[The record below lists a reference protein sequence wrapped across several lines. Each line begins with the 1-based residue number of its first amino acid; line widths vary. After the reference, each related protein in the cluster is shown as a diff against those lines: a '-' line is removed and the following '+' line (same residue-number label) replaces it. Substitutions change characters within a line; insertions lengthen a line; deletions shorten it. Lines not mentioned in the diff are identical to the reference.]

1 MTGLMDKMRH
11 GVADVLGRRGSK
23 ADEGRSTPRPGT
35 IKMKAPAPAA
45 QTQAPN
51 LDLRAIEARQG
62 TPTEIPNPDMPA
74 VTEITSAVGPVPTDR
89 IILDTTFQ
97 TSSSKPS
104 ATLDSTPTAATAAPS
119 SSSTGSANGDGGGL
133 STAAKAGIAMGA
145 LGGVLLIFVIVY
157 FIVSSRKKKLE
168 KRKQQIEDDEKING
182 PFTDKAAM
190 KSSAEAPRLSLR
202 PVTQLWPGVDTKDKA
217 AEKSGTDKTADKTTD
232 KKAHHPERRASR
244 GLQLNL
250 STVPSASSPTGSNHS
265 PLNRPAHGG
274 SAWERPT
281 ISSTT
286 PTGNRPDTNISFYST
301 NPFNDNQA
309 LTVNNE
315 PVSPVSTIDREAAFD
330 GAANATTATSTKDST
345 PEPVSPIDREDPNAE
360 FDAAAAAA
368 AAKTERRTSL
378 RQEGTPAPLDLT
390 RPFPPAAGLNAVP
403 PSPCGT
409 EYSMHSMAP
418 GQQYPVG
425 RGGAEIAAAGG
436 PEQST
441 VHRVQ
446 LDFKP
451 TLQDELSLKA
461 GQLVRLLHE
470 YDDGWALCIR
480 LDRTEQGV
488 VPRTCLSTRPVKPR
502 SHGQHPPQVPKKDSN
517 ASLRSAGGSSSRYS
531 PHESR
536 DHSPAPTG
544 SGGNY
549 YAPSQQGRSKSPLSN
564 PGDLMMPP
572 PGQAY

>member
-1 MTGLMDKMRH
+1 MRH
-11 GVADVLGRRGSK
+11 GIVDVLGHGGSK
-23 ADEGRSTPRPGT
+23 AAEGHSTPCAGM
-35 IKMKAPAPAA
+35 IKMKAPAPAEE
-45 QTQAPN
+45 TQAPN
-51 LDLRAIEARQG
+51 LDLRAIQARQERM
-62 TPTEIPNPDMPA
+62 PDELPNTFLADGPA
-74 VTEITSAVGPVPTDR
+74 VTEITAAGPAPTDR
-89 IILDTTFQ
+89 IIVDDPKPST
-97 TSSSKPS
+97 SKPS
-104 ATLDSTPTAATAAPS
+104 ATLDSAPTAATTAPK
-119 SSSTGSANGDGGGL
+119 SSSTGSANGDSGGL

-157 FIVSSRKKKLE
+157 FIIASRKKKLE

-182 PFTDKAAM
+182 PFTDKAAV

-202 PVTQLWPGVDTKDKA
+202 PVTQLWPGVDSKDKA
-217 AEKSGTDKTADKTTD
+217 AEKSTDRTTD
-232 KKAHHPERRASR
+232 RTTEKKDHHPERRASR

-250 STVPSASSPTGSNHS
+250 STVPSASSPAGSNHS
-265 PLNRPAHGG
+265 PLNRPAYGG
-274 SAWERPT
+274 SVWERPT

-286 PTGNRPDTNISFYST
+286 PTGNRPDTNTSFYST

-309 LTVNNE
+309 LAVNNE
-315 PVSPVSTIDREAAFD
+315 PVSPVSTIDREAAFE
-330 GAANATTATSTKDST
+330 GAANATNTTSTKDST
-345 PEPVSPIDREDPNAE
+345 PEPVSPIDREDHIAE

-403 PSPCGT
+403 PSPSGT

-470 YDDGWALCIR
+470 YDDGWVCYFDPLK
-480 LDRTEQGV
+480 L
-488 VPRTCLSTRPVKPR
+488 PRV
-502 SHGQHPPQVPKKDSN
+502 
-517 ASLRSAGGSSSRYS
+517 
-531 PHESR
+531 
-536 DHSPAPTG
+536 
-544 SGGNY
+544 
-549 YAPSQQGRSKSPLSN
+549 
-564 PGDLMMPP
+564 
-572 PGQAY
+572 